1 MKAPAILAC
10 SALALLSACSSVS
23 SVVGD
28 SGDFTDYRA
37 FRMAETEGDRLRH
50 AQDYLASHPR
60 GAWAKE
66 VTDAFTREEPA
77 WFEEAKSSRQKT
89 SEYLT
94 WLPRG
99 PHAEAAIAV
108 LTAFDTRLE
117 DEETDRMLKEA
128 RRTESTLANASAQRR
143 AIGESILDALA
154 ALTEPG
160 VYGAPIDETPAHLRR
175 VLGGEA
181 RSTWGPN
188 PTSRTREV
196 FFSIPTKL
204 ERESRTVSLGVMLGM
219 ERGVVR
225 TGTVAG
231 VDLFVGWAEADE
243 MRAHDPTEP
252 AERAAAA
259 RHAIDV
265 LSGFFEGRLPP
276 ARCRVP
282 GTGEELFVRRCDGWE
297 VVAKMGDHP
306 GELDWIRVR
315 GPSRESREEMK

>member
-1 MKAPAILAC
+1 MRRARAI
-10 SALALLSACSSVS
+10 SARAALVLLSGCSSLQ
-23 SVVGD
+23 SVGGD
-28 SGDFTDYRA
+28 TADFVDYRA
-37 FRMAETEGDRLRH
+37 FRMAESEGDRLRH
-50 AQDYLASHPR
+50 AEDYLHVHPR
-60 GAWAKE
+60 GAWANE
-66 VTDAFTREEPA
+66 VREAFALEEPA
-77 WFEEAKSSRQKT
+77 WFEDAKSSRART

-117 DEETDRMLKEA
+117 DEETERTLKEA

-143 AIGESILDALA
+143 AVGESVLDALA

-160 VYGAPIDETPAHLRR
+160 VYGAPIEETPAHLRR

-181 RSTWGPN
+181 RSTWGPS
-188 PTSRTREV
+188 PTTRTREV

-204 ERESRTVSLGVMLGM
+204 ERESRTVSLGVMLGI

-225 TGTVAG
+225 GGTVTGA
-231 VDLFVGWAEADE
+231 DLFISWAEADE
-243 MRAHDPTEP
+243 MRAHDPTDP

-265 LSGFFEGRLPP
+265 LSGFFEARLPP

-297 VVAKMGDHP
+297 VVAKMGERP
-306 GELDWIRVR
+306 GELDWIRVK
-315 GPSRESREEMK
+315 GP

>member
-1 MKAPAILAC
+1 MKSGLFGVAVLAILPAC
-10 SALALLSACSSVS
+10 TSLSG
-23 SVVGD
+23 VVGD

-37 FRMAETEGDRLRH
+37 FRMAEAEGDRLRH
-50 AQDYLASHPR
+50 AQDYLAAHPR
-60 GAWAKE
+60 GAWVKE
-66 VTDAFTREEPA
+66 VADAFAREEPA
-77 WFEEAKSSRQKT
+77 WFEEAKSSRAKA

-117 DEETDRMLKEA
+117 DEETERMLKEA

-143 AIGESILDALA
+143 AIGESVLDALA

-160 VYGAPIDETPAHLRR
+160 VYGAPIDATPAHLRR

-181 RSTWGPN
+181 RSTWGQQ

-204 ERESRTVSLGVMLGM
+204 ERESRTVSLGVMLAM

-231 VDLFVGWAEADE
+231 ADLFVSWAEADE
-243 MRAHDPTEP
+243 MRAHDPTDP

-259 RHAIDV
+259 RHAIEV
-265 LSGFFEGRLPP
+265 LSGFFEARLPP

-297 VVAKMGDHP
+297 VVAKMGDRS
-306 GELDWIRVR
+306 GELDWIRVA
-315 GPSRESREEMK
+315 GPSREEMK